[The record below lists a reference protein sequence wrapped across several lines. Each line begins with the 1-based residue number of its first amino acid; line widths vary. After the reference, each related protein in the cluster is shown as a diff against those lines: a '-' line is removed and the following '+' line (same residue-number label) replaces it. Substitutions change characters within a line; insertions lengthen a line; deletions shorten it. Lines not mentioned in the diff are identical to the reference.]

1 MGAAELAVAIVAAA
15 AGAGV
20 TVLVRTGWLQSRT
33 LEKCI
38 GLSVVLHL
46 VIAVVAA
53 FVGGWSPASWG
64 QRDEGRMTMLVV
76 LADDQADDA
85 VADAADAIG
94 DPDDGPPDPPTA
106 SSEAATA
113 EVPPLPSLATAESPP
128 APPDLVPL
136 LDAPPEDSAA
146 TAPADEPAL
155 AETGPTA
162 DDATP
167 VPDQQAA
174 PGPRLPA
181 TYADRIGHRRAAA
194 AAARGGSE
202 ETERAVR
209 AALAWLARNQ
219 SSDGRWDAARHGAGR
234 GRMGASQHAADV
246 GARADHGV
254 TGLALLAFL
263 GAGNTHR
270 EGPHAATVA
279 RGLGYLVER
288 QRADG
293 SLAGEAAF
301 FASLYCHGMATIA
314 VAEAAA
320 MSGDEALRPVLD
332 RAVRYTLAM
341 QHPITGGWR
350 YAAGD
355 RGDTSQ
361 LGWQVM
367 ALAAAKNA
375 GLSGFE
381 SAEARAG
388 SFLTGVS
395 SGTAGGL
402 VSYRP
407 GERASLAMTAEAL
420 FCRLLMG
427 MPADHPAAVEAC
439 GVLSQSL
446 PSRDTYNI
454 YTWYYGTL
462 ASFHAG
468 GPQWDAWNR
477 RLQTALLPLQH
488 RSAGHL
494 AGSWDPDGLW
504 GRHGGRV
511 YATALAALTLE
522 VYYRYL
528 PLHDH
533 SARMAARP

>member
-1 MGAAELAVAIVAAA
+1 MSGTGIAVAILAAA
-15 AGAGV
+15 AGAAL
-20 TVLVRTGWLQSRT
+20 TLLVRTGWLQSRT

-46 VIAVVAA
+46 ILAIVAA
-53 FVGGWSPASWG
+53 FLGGWSPASWG
-64 QRDEGRMTMLVV
+64 RREEGRMTMLVV
-76 LADDQADDA
+76 LADEEIDDAA
-85 VADAADAIG
+85 VADAASAIG
-94 DPDDGPPDPPTA
+94 NPEDAPLQPPAGDALAHEDPPPP
-106 SSEAATA
+106 AALTPA
-113 EVPPLPSLATAESPP
+113 EPPH

-136 LDAPPEDSAA
+136 LDAPTEKPA
-146 TAPADEPAL
+146 TTMASDASPDMPAPAQTSGSPAAGDP
-155 AETGPTA
+155 AERVAGRM
-162 DDATP
+162 
-167 VPDQQAA
+167 PD
-174 PGPRLPA
+174 
-181 TYADRIGHRRAAA
+181 TYADRIGSRRAAA

-202 ETERAVR
+202 ATERAVR

-219 SSDGRWDAARHGAGR
+219 SSDGRWNAARHGAGR
-234 GRMGASQHAADV
+234 GRPGASQHAADV

-254 TGLALLAFL
+254 TGLALLALL

-279 RGLGYLVER
+279 RGLGFLVER

-293 SLAGEAAF
+293 SLAGDAAF
-301 FASLYCHGMATIA
+301 FTSLYCHGMATIA

-320 MSGDEALRPVLD
+320 MSGDASLKPVLE
-332 RAVRYTLAM
+332 RATRYTLAM

-350 YAAGD
+350 YTAGD

-367 ALAAAKNA
+367 ALAAARNA
-375 GLSGFE
+375 GLTGFDA
-381 SAEARAG
+381 AEARAG

-402 VSYRP
+402 VSYRT
-407 GERASLAMTAEAL
+407 GERPSVAMTAEAL

-427 MPADHPAAVEAC
+427 MPADHPAAVEATA
-439 GVLSQSL
+439 VLAGAA
-446 PSRDTYNI
+446 PSRDGYNV

-468 GPQWDAWNR
+468 GPQWDIWNN
-477 RLQTALLPLQH
+477 RLQAALLPLQH
-488 RSAGHL
+488 RGGGQL
-494 AGSWDPDGLW
+494 DGSWDPDDVW

-528 PLHDH
+528 PMHDRP
-533 SARMAARP
+533 ARMAAAP

>member
-1 MGAAELAVAIVAAA
+1 MGAAELAVVIVAAA

-38 GLSVVLHL
+38 GLSVILHL

-94 DPDDGPPDPPTA
+94 NPAENLPDPPA
-106 SSEAATA
+106 APSEPAAA
-113 EVPPLPSLATAESPP
+113 EAPPLPSLATAEPPP

-136 LDAPPEDSAA
+136 LDAPPDDLAA
-146 TAPADEPAL
+146 TAPADESVVV
-155 AETGPTA
+155 ETGGAAEEAEPV
-162 DDATP
+162 DDR
-167 VPDQQAA
+167 QAA

-181 TYADRIGHRRAAA
+181 TYADRIGSRRAAA

-202 ETERAVR
+202 ETEQAVR

-234 GRMGASQHAADV
+234 GRAGASQHAASV
-246 GARADHGV
+246 GGRADHGV

-263 GAGNTHR
+263 GAGNTHQ

-320 MSGDEALRPVLD
+320 MSGDETLRPVVD
-332 RAVRYTLAM
+332 RAIRYTLAM

-381 SAEARAG
+381 AAEARAG

-395 SGTAGGL
+395 GGTAGGL

-427 MPADHPAAVEAC
+427 MPTDHPAAVEAC

-446 PSRDTYNI
+446 PSRETYNI

-468 GPQWDAWNR
+468 GPQWDTWNR

-488 RSAGHL
+488 RSGGQL
-494 AGSWDPDGLW
+494 DGSWDPDGVW

-522 VYYRYL
+522 VYYRYQ
-528 PLHDH
+528 PLH
-533 SARMAARP
+533 SEAARMAARP

>member
-113 EVPPLPSLATAESPP
+113 EAPPLPSLATAESPP
-128 APPDLVPL
+128 APP
-136 LDAPPEDSAA
+136 
-146 TAPADEPAL
+146 
-155 AETGPTA
+155 G
-162 DDATP
+162 
-167 VPDQQAA
+167 
-174 PGPRLPA
+174 
-181 TYADRIGHRRAAA
+181 
-194 AAARGGSE
+194 
-202 ETERAVR
+202 
-209 AALAWLARNQ
+209 
-219 SSDGRWDAARHGAGR
+219 
-234 GRMGASQHAADV
+234 
-246 GARADHGV
+246 
-254 TGLALLAFL
+254 
-263 GAGNTHR
+263 
-270 EGPHAATVA
+270 
-279 RGLGYLVER
+279 
-288 QRADG
+288 
-293 SLAGEAAF
+293 
-301 FASLYCHGMATIA
+301 
-314 VAEAAA
+314 
-320 MSGDEALRPVLD
+320 PVLD